1 MEIFSCDP
9 PIRAHKLRRKQ
20 TFAPAHRLA
29 AEGNEGC
36 PQEGDENLRKVKGI
50 VAPLVTKGGVIADT
64 VRKIIVPYPYENQF
78 RLNSQVGLG
87 KTAQVIALV
96 CATLPTD
103 KAAIAGASNR
113 RSHGTLVVTPSHLSS
128 QWHREILK
136 FTGTALTVSRSAH
149 RAVHDRAH
157 ASRRSRREG

>member
-64 VRKIIVPYPYENQF
+64 VRKIIVPYPYEN
-78 RLNSQVGLG
+78 SLG
-87 KTAQVIALV
+87 
-96 CATLPTD
+96 
-103 KAAIAGASNR
+103 
-113 RSHGTLVVTPSHLSS
+113 
-128 QWHREILK
+128 
-136 FTGTALTVSRSAH
+136 
-149 RAVHDRAH
+149 
-157 ASRRSRREG
+157 